1 MNYQINIG
9 GRMRR
14 LLTIAGFFCLVQ
26 FFLSGSA
33 LADIDFSTYQELSCE
48 TFMADAMDKDPE
60 FLGALQ
66 IYLGAKYDKLS
77 AKSIAAWT
85 LGALGGI
92 ERFLSVS
99 GSNNI
104 QNRTD
109 SYFYEVSLEKLFLTT
124 GTRFKVS
131 HGNAISEMKYN
142 GYTAFVHPLLP
153 PYDVPSIT
161 GEMSSPSVTI
171 SVIQPLVKNA
181 FGLADR
187 FPVKVADLQVKS
199 AELDVKEAW
208 ENRISDLYDAYLLW
222 IGAYENTVALQEIVS
237 DLKRMEKQIRR
248 KVSAKVSER
257 TDLLLTRETVL
268 NYQGKLIQA
277 EGDFINSTI
286 NITSLRLGRPV
297 TSKDISKIRP
307 GPCRIGFQSEN
318 DMSNGRTVDVSQLR
332 LVRQLGFLGKQLEE
346 SIRVAKNDRLPS
358 IDAVGEYTKKAR
370 SDDRSGGYS
379 ELENDNRED
388 YMAMLQFKYPIG
400 SQKARGDLGKA
411 KADLAEVEASIKSTR
426 QSLSLALQQ
435 MKENISRMEEV
446 LELLDERVKN
456 AEEKLN
462 LDTKNYKIGRL
473 DTRYL
478 IDSRNTLTNV
488 RLQKVQTEIQ
498 LNQLYVDYLS
508 TADKMLKR
516 FPDIIKKLK
525 VEQGD

>member
-1 MNYQINIG
+1 MK
-9 GRMRR
+9 RP
-14 LLTIAGFFCLVQ
+14 LTMAGFFCLVQ
-26 FFLSGSA
+26 YLLIGST
-33 LADIDFSTYQELSCE
+33 LADIDFSIYQELSCD
-48 TFMADAMDKDPE
+48 TFMADAIDKDPE

-85 LGALGGI
+85 LGALGGM
-92 ERFLSVS
+92 ERFQSVS
-99 GSNNI
+99 GSNYEP
-104 QNRTD
+104 NRTD

-131 HGNAISEMKYN
+131 YSNALSEMKYKASTIIPA
-142 GYTAFVHPLLP
+142 YKE
-153 PYDVPSIT
+153 
-161 GEMSSPSVTI
+161 EMSSPSITV

-187 FPVKVADLQVKS
+187 FPVKAADLQVKS

-208 ENRISDLYDAYLLW
+208 ENRISELYDAYLLW

-248 KVSAKVSER
+248 KVHAKVSEK

-277 EGDFINSTI
+277 EGDFLNSTI
-286 NITSLRLGRPV
+286 NISSLRLGRPV

-307 GPCRIGFQSEN
+307 GPCHLGFQSAR
-318 DMSNGRTVDVSQLR
+318 DMTSGNTVDVSQLR
-332 LVRQLGFLGKQLEE
+332 LIRQLGFLGKQLEE

-358 IDAVGEYTKKAR
+358 VDAVAEYTKKAR

-426 QSLSLALQQ
+426 QSLSLALRQ
-435 MKENISRMEEV
+435 MKENINRLEQV

-456 AEEKLN
+456 AEEKLK

-516 FPDIIKKLK
+516 FPDIVKKLK
-525 VEQGD
+525 VEKGD